1 MLMTGFGILLVFG
14 VINCILGYRLLRFW
28 MMLFAFVIGA
38 ALGYGASFFMEVSDN
53 TVRLAIGAG
62 VGVVLAVLVF
72 VSYKVGIFVLGAGLG
87 LGIAVYVLHPTTSL
101 MFFICLLAGAGLG
114 TLAMKWAKEVIIV
127 GTSLLG
133 SAMAGMSLAKIGGL
147 ADFPYGIGLSAA
159 FAVLG
164 MLIQFATNRSRY
176 KEDEEE
182 YEASASRGKGKNTA
196 GRKNMICTRT
206 LKKKCIMSLRQ
217 EEKEFRKMCL
227 RNIQRD
233 SRQF

>member
-1 MLMTGFGILLVFG
+1 MNSILDILLRGMDMIERFRSASAVTDIQLIGFGILLVFG

-133 SAMAGMSLAKIGGL
+133 GAMAGMSLAKIGGL

-182 YEASASRGKGKNTA
+182 YEASASRGKKEH
-196 GRKNMICTRT
+196 RREEEYD
-206 LKKKCIMSLRQ
+206 LYPDLSL
-217 EEKEFRKMCL
+217 
-227 RNIQRD
+227 IHI
-233 SRQF
+233 

>member
-1 MLMTGFGILLVFG
+1 
-14 VINCILGYRLLRFW
+14 
-28 MMLFAFVIGA
+28 
-38 ALGYGASFFMEVSDN
+38 
-53 TVRLAIGAG
+53 
-62 VGVVLAVLVF
+62 
-72 VSYKVGIFVLGAGLG
+72 
-87 LGIAVYVLHPTTSL
+87 
-101 MFFICLLAGAGLG
+101 
-114 TLAMKWAKEVIIV
+114 MKWAKEVIIV

-133 SAMAGMSLAKIGGL
+133 GAMAGMSLAKIGGL

-182 YEASASRGKGKNTA
+182 YEASASRGKRNTA

-233 SRQF
+233 SRQSLKKK